1 MFSKILYGC
10 FIISMI
16 CSAVIIYLYQDV
28 AITILFLFMGIISAF
43 IARAI
48 SKYRVIIEEQE
59 LTVVYNVIKE
69 RFQFQK

>member
-1 MFSKILYGC
+1 
-10 FIISMI
+10 MI